1 MDTVLQHVTTNTLT
15 NFKDIDVKKV
25 SLVATLLVLG
35 AVAAPVMAQQSPWQ
49 VRARVVHMDTENNF
63 DTTSALP
70 ADSVRVSNKTFPE
83 VDISYFFTP
92 NWAAELILTYPQK
105 HDVTLAGTGK
115 IGTFKHLPPT
125 LSLQYHFMPE
135 AQFSPYVGAGVNYTR
150 LSNVDLP
157 AGLSL
162 EKGSFGFALQ
172 AGVDYK
178 LDKNWSLNLD
188 VKKVQI
194 RRDLESN
201 GTKLGTVKVDPWL
214 VGVGVGYRF

>member
-1 MDTVLQHVTTNTLT
+1 M
-15 NFKDIDVKKV
+15 KKV
-25 SLVATLLVLG
+25 SLIATLLVLG
-35 AVAAPVMAQQSPWQ
+35 AAATQVMAQQSPWQ

-63 DTTSALP
+63 DTNSALP
-70 ADSVRVSNKTFPE
+70 EDSVHVSNKTFPE

-125 LSLQYHFMPE
+125 LLLQYHFMPD

-150 LSNVDLP
+150 LSHIDLDVP
-157 AGLSL
+157 GATL
-162 EKGSFGFALQ
+162 ERDSFGFALQ

-194 RRDLESN
+194 RRDLEIG
-201 GTKLGTVKVDPWL
+201 GTKYGTVKVDPWL